1 MTDRGRK
8 WLRNGVDFSA
18 PLSFALVYFAGGRD
32 FMLATGVSIAVALVA
47 TAVGLLIERRIAWL
61 PLFVGVMS
69 ALFGGLTLFFH
80 EKWILQNR
88 PTFVNLFIGV
98 LLLVGLMM
106 RRNPL
111 KAVLGSALDLPDEA
125 WRTLGFRYAFWSLFL
140 GGLNFIVWR
149 TQTEAA
155 WVTWD
160 TIGIRVLSAVFG
172 IAQTPL
178 LMKYMKDDEPKAPA
192 E

>member
-1 MTDRGRK
+1 MTERGRK

-32 FMLATGVSIAVALVA
+32 FMLATGVSIGVAVVA
-47 TAVGLLIERRIAWL
+47 TAVGLFIERRIAWL

-80 EKWILQNR
+80 QKWIIQNR
-88 PTFVNLFIGV
+88 PTFVNVFLGV

-111 KAVLGSALDLPDEA
+111 KAVLGSALDLPDQA

-140 GGLNFIVWR
+140 GALNFLVWR
-149 TQTEAA
+149 TQTEAT

-160 TIGIRVLSAVFG
+160 TIGIRVLSALFG

-178 LMKYMKDDEPKAPA
+178 LMKYMKDEPKSPA